1 MMSWSGRHALGIL
14 LLVLAVAGCATGYKA
29 QPVPFRL
36 PSSYPNVTTLAGA
49 SVAAKA
55 HADRREAKQTFGFDV
70 RAAGLLPVEVV
81 FDNQGSEAL
90 NINPQQTFLEDEEGN
105 LWPVL
110 AERFAYERVTKYAQT
125 KKIFREGAYT
135 GFLGAT
141 AGTLVGAAVGVVTD
155 EDVASAA
162 AKGAAVGA
170 AAGAVLGGASGYQS
184 ASEARQ
190 QLLDDFEA
198 ISLRNRPITRG
209 NLAYGFIFF
218 PGEAKTPK
226 TLRLQLRTRE
236 QTYTLLF
243 AL

>member
-1 MMSWSGRHALGIL
+1 MGASFLALSL
-14 LLVLAVAGCATGYKA
+14 AGCAAGYKA

-36 PSSYPNVTTLAGA
+36 PSSYPNVITLADA

-55 HADRREAKQTFGFDV
+55 YADNGETKQTFGFDV

-81 FDNQGSEAL
+81 FDNQGSQSL
-90 NINPQQTFLEDEEGN
+90 TINPQQTFLEDEQGN

-110 AERFAYERVTKYAQT
+110 ADRFAYERVTKYAQT
-125 KKIFREGAYT
+125 KKIFREGAYA
-135 GFLGAT
+135 GFFGTA
-141 AGTLVGAAVGVVTD
+141 AGTLVGAAVGVVTE
-155 EDVASAA
+155 EDVATAA

-170 AAGAVLGGASGYQS
+170 AAGALLGSASGYQS
-184 ASEARQ
+184 AEEAKQ

-198 ISLRNRPITRG
+198 KSLRNRPVNPG

-218 PGEAKTPK
+218 PGEAKTPR
-226 TLRLQLRTRE
+226 TLRLQLRGRD
-236 QTYTLLF
+236 QTYTVLF

>member
-1 MMSWSGRHALGIL
+1 M
-14 LLVLAVAGCATGYKA
+14 
-29 QPVPFRL
+29 
-36 PSSYPNVTTLAGA
+36 
-49 SVAAKA
+49 
-55 HADRREAKQTFGFDV
+55 
-70 RAAGLLPVEVV
+70 EVV
-81 FDNQGSEAL
+81 FDNQGAQAL
-90 NINPQQTFLEDEEGN
+90 TINPEQTFLEDEEGN

-110 AERFAYERVTKYAQT
+110 ADRFAYERVTKYAQT
-125 KKIFREGAYT
+125 KKIFREGAYA

-141 AGTLVGAAVGVVTD
+141 AGTLVGAAVGVVTE

-170 AAGAVLGGASGYQS
+170 AAGAVLGGTSGYQS

-198 ISLRNRPITRG
+198 KSLRNRPINPG
-209 NLAYGFIFF
+209 NLAYGFVFF
-218 PGEAKTPK
+218 PGEAKTPR